1 MDNPKYNWTFAS
13 VGGAVRVKI
22 SSGEDIAHLGE
33 LDRKMWTVLSCPVT
47 GLEFD
52 DKTLKIIDRDADGK
66 IRVDEVIATAQWITR
81 ILKNPD
87 DLLKGASELPL
98 EGFNTADPEGET
110 LQKSAKQILA
120 NLGLEKDAISLE
132 DTADNA
138 RIFAGTPFNGDGI
151 ITAFSSE
158 KLAELIG
165 KIASVT
171 GGATDRSGEV
181 GITADQIEAFYT
193 ACADYAAWKESLT
206 KEALPYGDNTADAL
220 AAVEAVAAK
229 VADYFVRCKLI
240 SFDADASGAV
250 DVDIEKIRAIAAEDM
265 SAKADDIALYPIARP
280 DAKGVLPLGE
290 GVNPAWQA
298 AIAKV
303 KALVF
308 PKKNS
313 VTEAE
318 WNAALAS
325 FGPYKEWVAAKKG
338 AEVEA
343 LGLDDVKAIL
353 KANKKAALLELIEKD
368 KALEAEAV
376 SIETVDKVLHLLRD
390 FYTFLNNYVVLA
402 DFYDLDKKAIFQAGR
417 LYIDQRSTDL
427 CIKVAGPS
435 PEISSLS
442 GMYILYCACTSE
454 KLGKSFNIAAVLT
467 DGDVDGLREGKNAV
481 FYDREG
487 NDYTAKV
494 TAIVDNPISVRQA
507 FWSPYKKVAR
517 MINDRIDKKAAEKN
531 EKSMSG
537 LTNATNNATAVKLEG
552 EGKDAAKAIS
562 SSFDIAKFAGIFA
575 AIGMAVGF
583 IGQFVVALVKG
594 VASVK
599 VWVLLLIILGII
611 LLISGPSMFIAWRKL
626 RKRDLG
632 PVLNANGWA
641 VNAKSLVRPKFGKT
655 LTSLVKYPAMKDVDP
670 ETAKK
675 VRRRRFWTWLIVI
688 LILAGGAFCGWK
700 LYEKKQAAKAAAA
713 EAAAVEAEAEAPAE
727 AEAEVALE
735 EAAEPAAE

>member
-1 MDNPKYNWTFAS
+1 M
-13 VGGAVRVKI
+13 
-22 SSGEDIAHLGE
+22 
-33 LDRKMWTVLSCPVT
+33 
-47 GLEFD
+47 
-52 DKTLKIIDRDADGK
+52 
-66 IRVDEVIATAQWITR
+66 
-81 ILKNPD
+81 
-87 DLLKGASELPL
+87 LPL
-98 EGFNTADPEGET
+98 
-110 LQKSAKQILA
+110 
-120 NLGLEKDAISLE
+120 
-132 DTADNA
+132 
-138 RIFAGTPFNGDGI
+138 
-151 ITAFSSE
+151 
-158 KLAELIG
+158 
-165 KIASVT
+165 V
-171 GGATDRSGEV
+171 
-181 GITADQIEAFYT
+181 
-193 ACADYAAWKESLT
+193 
-206 KEALPYGDNTADAL
+206 
-220 AAVEAVAAK
+220 
-229 VADYFVRCKLI
+229 
-240 SFDADASGAV
+240 
-250 DVDIEKIRAIAAEDM
+250 
-265 SAKADDIALYPIARP
+265 
-280 DAKGVLPLGE
+280 E

-298 AIAKV
+298 AMAKV

-313 VTEAE
+313 ITEAE

-325 FGPYKEWVAAKKG
+325 FGAYKEWVASKKG

-353 KANKKAALLELIEKD
+353 KADEKAALLQLIEKD

-402 DFYDLDKKAIFQAGR
+402 DFYDVNKLAIFQAGR

-427 CIKVAGPS
+427 CLKVAGPS

-481 FYDREG
+481 FYDRAG

-531 EKSMSG
+531 EKSMAN
-537 LTNATNNATAVKLEG
+537 LTTATNNTADGKAPG
-552 EGKDAAKAIS
+552 EAIK

-575 AIGMAVGF
+575 AVGMGLGMLGTMLVSLGKGIAATKWW
-583 IGQFVVALVKG
+583 VV
-594 VASVK
+594 
-599 VWVLLLIILGII
+599 LLIILG
-611 LLISGPSMFIAWRKL
+611 LMLVISGPAMFIAWRKL

-713 EAAAVEAEAEAPAE
+713 EAAAVEAEAEAEAPAE
-727 AEAEVALE
+727 AEAEVAAEEVVE
-735 EAAEPAAE
+735 EAAE

>member
-138 RIFAGTPFNGDGI
+138 KIFAGTPFNGDGI

-171 GGATDRSGEV
+171 GGATDRSGET
-181 GITADQIEAFYT
+181 GITADQIEAFYA
-193 ACADYAAWKESLT
+193 ACADYAAWKDSLT

-250 DVDIEKIRAIAAEDM
+250 DVDVEKIKAISAEDL
-265 SAKADDIALYPIARP
+265 SSKCEDIALYPIARP

-313 VTEAE
+313 ITEAE

-353 KANKKAALLELIEKD
+353 KADEKAALLELIEKD
-368 KALEAEAV
+368 KALEAEAL
-376 SIETVDKVLHLLRD
+376 SIEAVDKVLHLLRD

-427 CIKVAGPS
+427 CLKVAGPS

-481 FYDREG
+481 FYDRAG

-517 MINDRIDKKAAEKN
+517 MINDRIDKAAAEKN
-531 EKSMSG
+531 EKSMNS
-537 LTNATNNATAVKLEG
+537 LTSATNGAADGKAPG
-552 EGKDAAKAIS
+552 EAIK

-575 AIGMAVGF
+575 ALGMGLGML
-583 IGQFVVALVKG
+583 GQMLVALAKG
-594 VASVK
+594 VAAIK
-599 VWVLLLIILGII
+599 FWVLILIIIGLM
-611 LLISGPSMFIAWRKL
+611 LVISGPSMFIAWRKL
-626 RKRDLG
+626 RRRDLG

-655 LTSLVKYPAMKDVDP
+655 LTSIVKFPALKAVDP
-670 ETAKK
+670 AEAKK
-675 VRRRRFWTWLIVI
+675 VRRRRFWTWLICI

-713 EAAAVEAEAEAPAE
+713 EAAAVEAAAEAPAE
-727 AEAEVALE
+727 AEAEVAVE